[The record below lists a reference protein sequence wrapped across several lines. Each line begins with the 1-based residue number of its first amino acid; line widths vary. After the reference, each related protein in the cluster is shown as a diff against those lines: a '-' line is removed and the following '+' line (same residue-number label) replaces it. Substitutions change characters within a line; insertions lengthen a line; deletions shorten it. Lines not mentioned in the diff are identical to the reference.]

1 MVAVGGE
8 ESRCGGPYRLV
19 STLDRVECSPLVAA
33 RGEESGCGGPY
44 RLVSTLARVECSHRE
59 QNMSCICTLVHVL
72 AIRLFQW
79 SGSATLAGGH

>member
-8 ESRCGGPYRLV
+8 AKRAVVAGPIDWSL
-19 STLDRVECSPLVAA
+19 LCSP
-33 RGEESGCGGPY
+33 
-44 RLVSTLARVECSHRE
+44 RE